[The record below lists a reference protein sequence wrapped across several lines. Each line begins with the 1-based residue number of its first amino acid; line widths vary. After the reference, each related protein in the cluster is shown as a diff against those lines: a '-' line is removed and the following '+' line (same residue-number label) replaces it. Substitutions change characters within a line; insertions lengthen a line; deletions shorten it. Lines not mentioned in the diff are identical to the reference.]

1 MARGRK
7 KSLSLEEQLEQIK
20 VEISEMEQNIKELKS
35 RKKQLEAEIR
45 ESEKEKIISMIED
58 SGKSI
63 EEIKEFL
70 AN

>member
-1 MARGRK
+1 
-7 KSLSLEEQLEQIK
+7 
-20 VEISEMEQNIKELKS
+20 MEQNIKELKS

>member
-7 KSLSLEEQLEQIK
+7 KSLSLEEQLEQIN

-35 RKKQLEAEIR
+35 KRKQLESEIKDL
-45 ESEKEKIISMIED
+45 EKEKIISLIEE